1 MKRAAPPAAL
11 RRGDFFGNAIV
22 TREGDTIPQPGLDAP
37 PPHQSLVARLR
48 NYFLTGLIVTGPI
61 ALTIYITWTLVSWVD
76 SLVRPLIPA
85 AYSPERFLPVG
96 VPGSGLIIAFIGLT
110 LIGFLAANLV
120 GRTFVEIGE
129 TLLGRMPIVR
139 AIYRSLKQVF
149 ETLFAD
155 QGSSFRKVGLV
166 EYPSPGMW
174 SIVLFSQ
181 PPAGEIARRLPGEDE
196 YLSVFLPCSP
206 NPTTGFFFYV
216 RRSDVIELDISAEQA
231 ATLVMSAGMIQP
243 GSASEQQKKLAQLA
257 ASGKAVRGAAPVP
270 DNAEAN

>member
-1 MKRAAPPAAL
+1 MTQER
-11 RRGDFFGNAIV
+11 
-22 TREGDTIPQPGLDAP
+22 IPQPGIDKP
-37 PPHQSLVARLR
+37 PPHHSLVARLR

-76 SLVRPLIPA
+76 ALVRPLIPS
-85 AYSPERFLPVG
+85 AYSPERFLPTG
-96 VPGSGLIIAFIGLT
+96 VPGSGLIIAFIALT

-120 GRTFVEIGE
+120 GRTLFEIGE

-166 EYPSPGMW
+166 EFPAPGMW

-181 PPAGEIARRLPGEDE
+181 PPVGEIAERLPGGDE

-216 RRSDVIELDISAEQA
+216 KRKDVIELEVNAEQA
-231 ATLVMSAGMIQP
+231 ASLIMSAGMIQP
-243 GSASEQQKKLAQLA
+243 GASPDQQKKLGQLA
-257 ASGKAVRGAAPVP
+257 AAAQAARKMETER
-270 DNAEAN
+270 AE

>member
-1 MKRAAPPAAL
+1 M
-11 RRGDFFGNAIV
+11 
-22 TREGDTIPQPGLDAP
+22 TRPDEPIPQPGLDLPATT
-37 PPHQSLVARLR
+37 HLSFMARVR

-96 VPGSGLIIAFIGLT
+96 VPGSGLVIAFIGLT
-110 LIGFLAANLV
+110 LVGFFAANLV
-120 GRTFVEIGE
+120 GRTFVELGE

-155 QGSSFRKVGLV
+155 KGSSFRRVGLV

-174 SIVLFSQ
+174 SIVLYSQ
-181 PPAGEIARRLPGEDE
+181 PPVGQIAQLLPGDDE
-196 YLSVFLPCSP
+196 YISVFLPCSP

-216 RRSDVIELDISAEQA
+216 KKSAVIELDINAEQA

-243 GSASEQQKKLAQLA
+243 GAQEAENQKKQADMALIAQEKASEK
-257 ASGKAVRGAAPVP
+257 ASKSKAS
-270 DNAEAN
+270 AN